1 MNKILGIFLI
11 VIGLV
16 GLIWGGFEYTSQKKV
31 LDIGPLHA
39 TRTEHH
45 TVPVPPVVGALLL
58 AGGVVILAVR
68 HGE

>member
-68 HGE
+68 RGS